1 MKMFYFVNLILLTA
15 FSSNAAVAQTQT
27 PTSQQSTSTVNTR
40 QNAAVKKTSLRQ
52 RMKQEARQNGSR
64 AGKRREKMMADSLKR
79 G

>member
-1 MKMFYFVNLILLTA
+1 MKMFYFVNLMLLTA
-15 FSSNAAVAQTQT
+15 FNSNTAIAQTQT
-27 PTSQQSTSTVNTR
+27 PTIQQSTSTAKIR
-40 QNAAVKKTSLRQ
+40 QNATVKKTSLRQ